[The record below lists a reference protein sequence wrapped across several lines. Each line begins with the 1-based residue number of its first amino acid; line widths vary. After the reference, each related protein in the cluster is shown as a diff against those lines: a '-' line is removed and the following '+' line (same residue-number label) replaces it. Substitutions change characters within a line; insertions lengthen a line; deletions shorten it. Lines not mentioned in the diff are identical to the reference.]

1 VSRTDADRLREAIVE
16 IRRLRAQVADAAAP
30 VAVIGAGCRIHGGAN
45 SPEEFWQLLL
55 DGRDLMVETPRERWD
70 PAAWPMETHR
80 GGYLEDLAMFDPG
93 FFGIS
98 DREARGMDP
107 QQRLLLETAW
117 EALESAAQAPSRLE
131 NSRTGVFFALNNNEY
146 FQMAMEGDPARLDPY
161 SISGGVHS
169 TGAGRVAYL
178 LGLRGPAMSVDT
190 ACSSS
195 LTAAHLAVQ
204 SLRTRECTMALAGGV
219 HLTLRPHLTVGL
231 SRLRMMAPDGRCKVF
246 DESADGFVQGEG
258 CVVMVMKLLADAVR
272 DGDPILAVIRGSA
285 INQDGRSSGLT
296 APSGPAQEDV
306 IRAAVTQSGVDPSRV
321 GFVEAHG
328 TGTALGDPL
337 EARALSAVYCAE
349 PRPERLW
356 LGAMKSAFG
365 HLGPA
370 SGLAGLLKLVWCLRT
385 GELPPN
391 LHVRK
396 RSPHIDWDGAQLAL
410 PLTRTA
416 WSSEEPRVGGVSSF
430 GFSGTNVHM
439 VVEEYRAMP
448 EATEGEHVLCFSARN
463 ADALRELTARY
474 TAYLETTE
482 DAWAAICYTAGAG
495 RDHGAHRIAVRA
507 ESARQAAMKLRS
519 GECLGGIV
527 SSHPAPKLC
536 WIVSDES
543 DAERWAAAGFEPDAV
558 QGPLAVAERF
568 GAPRVERA
576 PEGSVIVD
584 CREAVDAARL
594 YVAGFT
600 GNWGT
605 PARKVRLPNSV
616 FQRRRFWAFDDLWE
630 IGDSYLSEHRIG
642 NAAVLPGAWFVARG
656 LERAEAIRNVAFQRR
671 VKLDSAVTIEAHE
684 VSGRWIF
691 RSGGEV
697 ASLEV
702 GEKSAVGRA
711 WTVSAAVVATRDEH
725 VARADSLG
733 VQIGPVFRGVAE
745 IRSGDGEYF
754 ARIVRPVG
762 LIEDGPWH
770 PAVLDACLQLCGYL
784 AEGTWI
790 PAAIDGVTAFAPAPD
805 EFWCRAE
812 LVESGDGVMRA
823 NVTCQGADGRP
834 LLAIE
839 GAVFRRERRD
849 WFYAIEWEASEIAGP
864 RSATK
869 PLVVE
874 GERSVAELQTLLR
887 GIEGAREV
895 WFVAEGASAEWWGLC
910 STIGPENPGLCVR
923 RAEGPSE
930 HWCELLERESAED
943 EFVWRDGKW
952 QSPRLKPI
960 AVDGEWRPRGD
971 GSYLITGGTGG
982 IGMSAAESLLA
993 RGAQRVVLASRRPP
1007 RTPLP
1012 SGMEWVEAD
1021 VSREADVARA
1031 IAACGDLRG
1040 VFHAAGV
1047 VRDGLFARMSADD
1060 WRAVMGPKLDG
1071 ARHLDRL
1078 TRRMDLDCFVLFSSI
1093 SAYMGAAGQANYAA
1107 ANAGLDAVAESR
1119 CAAGLP
1125 ALSVNWGAWGEV
1137 GMAAAMGETGARRL
1151 EQLGIEAMSPGQAC
1165 DALWRAMASGHSQI
1179 TVMPP
1184 VKWERLIAKLY
1195 PHGTPSRLRGFAREG
1210 ASVAAAAAGENGGV
1224 VERVQRI
1231 AAGIMGSAP
1240 ELDRPLL
1247 SAGFDSLMA
1256 MEMRAALS
1264 KSLGVNVPVSR
1275 FLTGATIRELAAE
1288 CGRLEPQAERE
1299 RFEI

>member
-30 VAVIGAGCRIHGGAN
+30 VAVIGAGCRIHGGADT
-45 SPEEFWQLLL
+45 PEQFWQLLL
-55 DGRDLMVETPRERWD
+55 EGRDLMVETPRERWD
-70 PAAWPMETHR
+70 PASWPMDTHR
-80 GGYLEDLAMFDPG
+80 GGYLDNLAMFDPG
-93 FFGIS
+93 FFGIT

-258 CVVMVMKLLADAVR
+258 CVVVVMKLLADAVR

-285 INQDGRSSGLT
+285 VNQDGRSSGLT

-306 IRAAVTQSGVDPSRV
+306 IRAAVTQSGVDPSCV

-349 PRPERLW
+349 ARREPLW

-370 SGLAGLLKLVWCLRT
+370 SGLAGLLKLLWCLRT

-396 RSPHIDWDGAQLAL
+396 PSPHIDWDGAQLAL
-410 PLTRTA
+410 PLARTA
-416 WSSEEPRVGGVSSF
+416 WTSEESRVGGVSSF

-439 VVEEYRAMP
+439 VVEEYRA
-448 EATEGEHVLCFSARN
+448 EVEESDGERLLAVSARN
-463 ADALRELTARY
+463 AEALRELTARY
-474 TAYLETTE
+474 IDYLETTA
-482 DAWAAICYTAGAG
+482 DSWAAICYTAGAG
-495 RDHGAHRIAVRA
+495 RDHGAHRIAVTA
-507 ESARQAAMKLRS
+507 GSAREAARKLRA
-519 GECLGGIV
+519 GEYLAGVV

-536 WIVSDES
+536 WIVADEA
-543 DAERWAAAGFEPDAV
+543 DAERWRAAGFEADSV
-558 QGPLAVAERF
+558 QGPARIAAAF
-568 GAPRVERA
+568 GASSVKCA
-576 PEGSVIVD
+576 PEGAVVVD
-584 CREAVDAARL
+584 CREPVDVARL

-605 PARKVRLPNSV
+605 PVRKVRLPNSV
-616 FQRRRFWAFDDLWE
+616 FQRRRFWGFDDAWE
-630 IGDSYLSEHRIG
+630 IGESYLSEHRIG
-642 NAAVLPGAWFVARG
+642 HEAVLPGAWFVTRG
-656 LERAEAIRNVAFQRR
+656 LERAEAIRNVVFQRR
-671 VKLDSAVTIEAHE
+671 VKLDVAVTIEAHE
-684 VSGRWIF
+684 SAGRWIF
-691 RSGGEV
+691 RSGDDVASFEV
-697 ASLEV
+697 AERGTAGPMWTPSGPVLA
-702 GEKSAVGRA
+702 SAE
-711 WTVSAAVVATRDEH
+711 EH
-725 VARADSLG
+725 IARAERLD
-733 VQIGPVFRGVAE
+733 VQIGPAFRAIAE
-745 IRSGDGEYF
+745 IRGGGREYF
-754 ARIVRPVG
+754 ARIVRPACP
-762 LIEDGPWH
+762 LDDEAWH
-770 PAVLDACLQLCGYL
+770 PAILDACLQVCGYL
-784 AEGTWI
+784 ADGTWI
-790 PAAIDGVTAFAPAPD
+790 PAAIDRVTSFAPAPD

-812 LVESGDGVMRA
+812 LVDSGDGVMRA
-823 NVTCQGADGRP
+823 NLDCRGTDGRP
-834 LLAIE
+834 LLSIE

-849 WFYAIEWEASEIAGP
+849 WFYAIEWEASQLGGRRSGP
-864 RSATK
+864 A
-869 PLVVE
+869 PLVCE
-874 GERSVAELQTLLR
+874 GERSVAELQVLLG
-887 GIEGAREV
+887 GIEGERDI
-895 WFVAEGASAEWWGLC
+895 WFVAQRASGEWWGLC
-910 STIGPENPGLCVR
+910 STIGPEHPELRVR
-923 RAEGPSE
+923 RAEGPAQQ
-930 HWCELLERESAED
+930 CRALMERESTED
-943 EFVWRDGKW
+943 EFVWRGGQW

-960 AVDGEWRPRGD
+960 SVNGDWRPRAD

-982 IGMSAAESLLA
+982 IGMAVAESLLS
-993 RGAQRVVLASRRPP
+993 RGAGRVVLASRRPP
-1007 RTPLP
+1007 QTALP
-1012 SGMEWVEAD
+1012 AGMDWVEAD

-1031 IAACGDLRG
+1031 ISACRGLRG

-1047 VRDGLFARMSADD
+1047 VRDGLFLRMSDED
-1060 WRAVMGPKLDG
+1060 WRAVIAPKLEG

-1078 TRRMDLDCFVLFSSI
+1078 TRGMALDCFVLFSSI

-1107 ANAGLDAVAESR
+1107 ANAGLDALAGSR
-1119 CAAGLP
+1119 RAAGLP
-1125 ALSVNWGAWGEV
+1125 ALSVNWGAWGGV

-1151 EQLGIEAMSPGQAC
+1151 EQLGIEAMPPAQAC
-1165 DALWRAMASGHSQI
+1165 DALWRAMASGRPQI

-1195 PHGTPSRLRGFAREG
+1195 PHGAPSRLRGFVREQ
-1210 ASVAAAAAGENGGV
+1210 ASVAAAVAGENGGV

-1264 KSLGVNVPVSR
+1264 KSMGVNVPVSR

-1288 CGRLEPQAERE
+1288 CGRLEPQVERE

>member
-1 VSRTDADRLREAIVE
+1 MSRTDADRLREAIVE

-30 VAVIGAGCRIHGGAN
+30 VAVIGAGCRIHGGAD
-45 SPEEFWQLLL
+45 SPEQFWQLLL
-55 DGRDLMVETPRERWD
+55 DGRDLMVETPRDRWD
-70 PAAWPMETHR
+70 PAAWPMDAHR
-80 GGYLEDLAMFDPG
+80 GGYLDDVAMFDPA

-117 EALESAAQAPSRLE
+117 EALEAAGQAPSRLE

-169 TGAGRVAYL
+169 TAAGRVAYL

-204 SLRTRECTMALAGGV
+204 SLRTRECSMALAGGV

-246 DESADGFVQGEG
+246 DEAADGFVQGEG
-258 CVVMVMKLLADAVR
+258 CVVMAMKLLADAVR

-285 INQDGRSSGLT
+285 VNQDGRSSGLT

-306 IRAAVTQSGVDPSRV
+306 IHAALAQSGIHAARV

-337 EARALSAVYCAE
+337 EARALTAVYCAAPRQE
-349 PRPERLW
+349 PLW
-356 LGAMKSAFG
+356 LGAMKSSFG

-396 RSPHIDWDGAQLAL
+396 PSPHIDWNGAQLAL
-410 PLTRTA
+410 PLTRTTWA
-416 WSSEEPRVGGVSSF
+416 SEEPRVGGVSSF

-439 VVEEYRAMP
+439 VVEEYRATVE
-448 EATEGEHVLCFSARN
+448 EAEGDGMLCLSARSPET
-463 ADALRELTARY
+463 LRELIARY
-474 TAYLETTE
+474 VAYLETTA
-482 DAWAAICYTAGAG
+482 DSWAAICYTAGVG
-495 RDHGAHRIAVRA
+495 RDHGSHRIAVTA
-507 ESARQAAMKLRS
+507 ASARDAAAKLRL
-519 GECLGGIV
+519 GEYLAGVV

-536 WIVSDES
+536 WIVATDG
-543 DAERWAAAGFEPDAV
+543 DAERWRAAGFEPDAV
-558 QGPLAVAERF
+558 QGPAAIAARYGVSC
-568 GAPRVERA
+568 VDRA
-576 PEGSVIVD
+576 PEGSVVVD
-584 CREAVDAARL
+584 CREPVDAARL

-600 GNWGT
+600 GNWGA
-605 PARKVRLPNSV
+605 PLRKVRLPNSV
-616 FQRRRFWAFDDLWE
+616 FQRRRFWASDDLWE
-630 IGDSYLSEHRIG
+630 LGESYLSEHRIG
-642 NAAVLPGAWFVARG
+642 HEAVLPGAWFVARG
-656 LERAEAIRNVAFQRR
+656 LERAEAIRNVVFQRR
-671 VKLDSAVTIEAHE
+671 VKLDASVTVEAHE
-684 VSGRWIF
+684 AGGRWIF
-691 RSGGEV
+691 RSGDEA
-697 ASLEV
+697 ASLELTT
-702 GEKSAVGRA
+702 GGDPGRA
-711 WTVSAAVVATRDEH
+711 WTPAGPLIATTEEH
-725 VARADSLG
+725 VARAEALD
-733 VQIGPVFRGVAE
+733 VQIGPSFRGIAE
-745 IRSGDGEYF
+745 IRGGGREYF
-754 ARIVRPVG
+754 ARIARQASLVA
-762 LIEDGPWH
+762 DGPWH
-770 PAVLDACLQLCGYL
+770 PAILDACLQLCGYL
-784 AEGTWI
+784 ADGAWI
-790 PAAIDGVTAFAPAPD
+790 PAAIDRVTAFASAPD

-812 LVESGDGVMRA
+812 LIESADGVMRA
-823 NVTCQGADGRP
+823 NVDCRDLDGRP

-849 WFYAIEWEASEIAGP
+849 WFYAIEWEPSEVGGRRTAP
-864 RSATK
+864 AA
-869 PLVVE
+869 LVCE
-874 GERSVAELQTLLR
+874 GERSIAELQEFLR
-887 GIEGAREV
+887 GIEGEREV
-895 WFVAEGASAEWWGLC
+895 WFVGDRATAEWWGLC
-910 STIGPENPGLCVR
+910 STIGPENPGLHVR
-923 RAEGPSE
+923 RAEGPAAE
-930 HWCELLERESAED
+930 IRALLERGSTED
-943 EFVWRDGKW
+943 EFVWRNSQW

-960 AVDGEWRPRGD
+960 STDREWRPRAD

-982 IGMSAAESLLA
+982 IGMAVAESLLA
-993 RGAQRVVLASRRPP
+993 RGAKNVVLASRRPP
-1007 RTPLP
+1007 GTPLL

-1031 IAACGDLRG
+1031 ISSCRDLRG

-1047 VRDGLFARMSADD
+1047 VRDGLFLGMSHEN
-1060 WRAVMGPKLDG
+1060 WRAVMAPKLDG
-1071 ARHLDRL
+1071 ARYLDRL
-1078 TRRMDLDCFVLFSSI
+1078 TRGLSLDCFVLFSSI

-1107 ANAGLDAVAESR
+1107 ANAGLDALAEAR
-1119 CAAGLP
+1119 FGAGLP
-1125 ALSVNWGAWGEV
+1125 ALSVNWGAWGQV
-1137 GMAAAMGETGARRL
+1137 GMAAAMGETGTRRL
-1151 EQLGIEAMSPGQAC
+1151 EQLGIEAMSPAQAC
-1165 DALWRAMASGHSQI
+1165 DALWRAMAIGRPQI

-1195 PHGTPSRLRGFAREG
+1195 PHGAPSRLRGFARRQT
-1210 ASVAAAAAGENGGV
+1210 AVAAAAESGGV

-1264 KSLGVNVPVSR
+1264 KSMGVNVPVSR

-1288 CGRLEPQAERE
+1288 CSRLEPQVERE